1 MDEELKHHL
10 DEGEKVLWNGA
21 PEKFETMDKTYK
33 PAIVRKAIICAVIAA
48 ALTAAYLLAV
58 KGTGN
63 FKIGVE
69 AIVIAA
75 CILAAVSNF
84 TDARKIRK
92 QEYCITD
99 SRLLW
104 KSENVHSIPFN
115 AIKDYS
121 FGKDD
126 DGHTSLLIG
135 EETIKAKKSKWRVL
149 AASPAIVSEDSGIC
163 ERAVF
168 YAIPNAE
175 QFRKIFEQKLSK

>member
-10 DEGEKVLWNGA
+10 EEGEAVLWNGA

-33 PAIVRKAIICAVIAA
+33 PAIIRKAVICTAVAA
-48 ALTAAYLLAV
+48 VLTAAYLLAV

-69 AIVIAA
+69 AIVVAA
-75 CILAAVSNF
+75 CVLAAVSGFN
-84 TDARKIRK
+84 DARKIRK
-92 QEYCITD
+92 QEYCITN

-104 KSENVHSIPFN
+104 KSENIHAIPFT

-126 DGHTSLLIG
+126 DGHTTLLIG
-135 EETIKAKKSKWRVL
+135 EETMKAKKTKWRVL
-149 AASPAIVSEDSGIC
+149 AASPAIINEESGIC
-163 ERAVF
+163 ERAVL
-168 YAIPNAE
+168 YAIPDAA
-175 QFRKIFEQKLSK
+175 QFKKTLEQKLRK